1 MQTHSDV
8 PSINNIEFRADVTIV
23 GNSCAGSLNAI
34 FMELSHRI
42 VKAHMSIHVKN
53 LCDVTL
59 HACDVGT
66 KLESL

>member
-8 PSINNIEFRADVTIV
+8 PSINNIEFRTDATIV
-23 GNSCAGSLNAI
+23 GNSCAGCLNVI
-34 FMELSHRI
+34 FMELLYQN
-42 VKAHMSIHVKN
+42 VKAHMSTHAKY
-53 LCDVTL
+53 LCDVIL